1 MSPRTVLLL
10 VRHGETP
17 ANAERVWHGSTD
29 TPLSERGRAQ
39 ARAVARFLAA
49 EGAGATALYTSP
61 LQRAA
66 HTAREIGEALGL
78 APVMEPELAEYQIGT
93 WEGRSYGELL
103 EREDFWGRIARDPD
117 FAPAGGESVRQVAER
132 FVRAVRRIAAAHPG
146 GSTVVVSH
154 GGAMA
159 LGLGWLLDARHGS
172 WKRVMRNCA
181 VSELVFDPEPRLAR
195 FDVAAHL
202 DALAPLDPRDLRG
215 DT

>member
-1 MSPRTVLLL
+1 VTLRGTLVL

-17 ANAERVWHGSTD
+17 ANLERVWHGSTD

-39 ARAVARFLAA
+39 AQRVARLLAESQPRPA
-49 EGAGATALYTSP
+49 FIYTSP

-66 HTAREIGEALGL
+66 HTAREIGLLLGL
-78 APVMEPELAEYQIGT
+78 EPVIDADLSEYQIGT
-93 WEGRSYGELL
+93 WEGRSYRELL

-117 FAPAGGESVRQVAER
+117 FAPEGGESVRQVAER
-132 FVRAVRRIAAAHPG
+132 FVRSALRIAAAHPG
-146 GSTVVVSH
+146 ARGVVVSH

-159 LGLGWLLDARHGS
+159 LGLGWLLDGRHSS

-195 FDVAAHL
+195 FDDAAHL
-202 DALAPLDPRDLRG
+202 EDLGGVDPRDLRG
-215 DT
+215 EG